1 MNSIY
6 KIKVMALI
14 MLLFLAI
21 ELTYYP
27 LPVLGNSSVF
37 SVVSVNWYSSAG
49 KPHVYPGS
57 TNTLLVVEIMNSYNT
72 TLYNVQGCIELPE
85 GIYSV
90 GGSCSS
96 SLYTNGS
103 SAWSIPPGTI
113 FQLRYTLNVE
123 KSVKP
128 GNYTALINI
137 TYVTSPISRRS
148 SWDTVNIT
156 LTVDEYPVPKI
167 KIIDVYWQ
175 PEEVYPGTT
184 GASLN
189 IILKNYGDTAVSNIF
204 IKLELPEGFEPNKI
218 YENIAG
224 IGSGEYTTVTFTGI
238 DIEPLTRYGKYYF
251 KLLMNLTARTDDGVE
266 YETMLHRDITAYV
279 SKPVPPFID
288 IVDKGFVDRI
298 VYNES
303 RFGDIYITFVNRDIK
318 HIASVIAKLYLPD
331 GIKTIDGKDYAVSY
345 LSGDIGFG
353 ETFTLQFNELNIS
366 SSLEEF
372 EFTLE
377 LIFTI
382 RYRGAEY
389 RVLTYRYI
397 ELSMPSREVYLLPV
411 ETSIS
416 YNGAPASLLPSAK
429 DVDLSIRLLNKG
441 PSSIRTITPYI
452 EAPEGIVVKDIRMES
467 YTGVSPGDITQVSMR
482 IDIDDSMEP
491 GIYNI
496 TLKTLLVIRSGDTLS
511 YVWEEHVIPIIVAD
525 PEDYRP
531 LLSIVDAYW
540 GRGTPQTVYPGQRM
554 VPLYIDVYNY
564 GRYTAYDTTATIAP
578 LNNTVVVVEGT
589 SVLGDIGAGALAT
602 GVYTLDLAR
611 TSNGTLY
618 FTISIR
624 YVVKIYGAF
633 IEYVEKHSIAIPLY
647 QFEGYKGVG
656 LEVVDS
662 YWSIDPIFPNT
673 ENVSYSIT
681 IVNRYPFN
689 VYGVKAKLILPR
701 GFTSDGKE
709 YATAYVSGPLS
720 TLQTTTLSFTVSVGD
735 IGPGL
740 YEAKLI
746 LDYVVQVGGPWK
758 SFRESTIVYLR
769 VNDPRDAIAFI
780 DSYWLY
786 QSSVPGSYGRYMVI
800 ILQNKLFPTMR
811 GVVAKIVFPRGII
824 AAHNNE
830 SIVEVY
836 PTTIPQQIPVQTPLP
851 KEIERILSMVTET
864 PIQQTPETTIGEGD
878 YMIFT
883 IPVHLT
889 EDIGVGK
896 YNVSMEL
903 SFIDHTGTLRKYLVN
918 ATISVLGNILF
929 VDIDVPTNTTIQ
941 SLEEKIN
948 VTIRLRGEG
957 SIHNTYLII
966 YPYTP
971 IIVPE
976 KSMFYLGDLVAPGNY
991 TISVKLYY
999 NPLYTAT
1006 APIKIRYGTA
1016 PLVFTLVYTDEL
1028 GYRNVFNISTTIKL
1042 APLIKFDIRDLR
1054 AVQRNT
1060 TLKITGTLVNIGS
1073 STAERVVVYAYVEGH
1088 VLKSFIGDIE
1098 PGSEVTFSLES
1109 DIGVEV
1115 DKGLLVISY
1124 YGPFDILYNKT
1135 LPIEVAHEIL
1145 PPPTVAVESPT
1156 QVIEQM
1162 QFYIIVLVSLFL
1174 VVSALLIYRTLKK
1187 YSEKLSGTET
1197 I

>member
-1 MNSIY
+1 MYSTSR
-6 KIKVMALI
+6 VGLAV
-14 MLLFLAI
+14 LFLLLVLLTG
-21 ELTYYP
+21 LTYYP
-27 LPVLGNSSVF
+27 TPVLGGSVF
-37 SVVSVNWYSSAG
+37 SVVSVNWYSSVG

-72 TLYNVQGCIELPE
+72 TLYNVQGCIELPD

-90 GGSCSS
+90 GGSCSN

-113 FQLRYTLNVE
+113 FQLRYTLNIE

-137 TYVTSPISRRS
+137 TYTVSPISRRS

-156 LTVDEYPVPKI
+156 LTVDKYPIPKVR
-167 KIIDVYWQ
+167 IIDVYWQ

-189 IILKNYGDTAVSNIF
+189 IILKNYGDTAISNIF

-224 IGSGEYTTVTFTGI
+224 IGPGEYTTITFTGI
-238 DIEPLTRYGKYYF
+238 DVEPLTRYGKYYF

-266 YETMLHRDITAYV
+266 YEAVLNKDIVAYV

-288 IVDKGFVDRI
+288 IVDKGFVGRV

-303 RFGDIYITFVNRDIK
+303 RFGDIYVTFVNRDIK
-318 HIASVIAKLYLPD
+318 HIVSVIAKLYLPE
-331 GIKTIDGKDYAVSY
+331 GVKTIDGKNYVVSY
-345 LSGDIGFG
+345 ISGDIGFG

-366 SSLEEF
+366 SIQEKF
-372 EFTLE
+372 DFTLE
-377 LIFTI
+377 LVFTM

-397 ELSMPSREVYLLPV
+397 EISLPSREIYLLPV

-416 YNGAPASLLPSAK
+416 YNGVPASLLPSAR
-429 DVDLSIRLLNKG
+429 DVDVSIRLLNKG

-452 EAPEGIVVKDIRMES
+452 EAPEGIVVKDIRIES
-467 YTGVSPGDITQVSMR
+467 YTGVSPGDVTQVSMR
-482 IDIDDSMEP
+482 IDVDDSLKP

-496 TLKTLLVIRSGDTLS
+496 TLKTLLVVQSGDSIS
-511 YVWEEHVIPIIVAD
+511 YVWEKHTIPIAIANPD
-525 PEDYRP
+525 DYKP
-531 LLSIVDAYW
+531 LLDIVNAYW
-540 GRGTPQTVYPGQRM
+540 GRGAPQTVYPGQRM
-554 VPLYIDVYNY
+554 IPLYIDIYNY
-564 GRYTAYDTTATIAP
+564 GRYTAYDAIATIVSR
-578 LNNTVVVVEGT
+578 NNTVVVVEDT
-589 SVLGDIGAGALAT
+589 SVLGDIGAGSLAT

-618 FTISIR
+618 FTVSIR

-633 IEYVEKHSIAIPLY
+633 IEYVEEHNITVPLH
-647 QFEGYKGVG
+647 QFEGFKGVG

-662 YWSIDPIFPNT
+662 SWSIDPVFPNT
-673 ENVSYSIT
+673 ENISYTVT
-681 IVNRYPFN
+681 IANRYPFN
-689 VYGVKAKLILPR
+689 VYGVKAKLVLPK
-701 GFTSDGKE
+701 GFSSDGKE

-720 TLQTTTLSFTVSVGD
+720 TLQTTTLSFTVSVGN
-735 IGPGL
+735 IEPGL
-740 YEAKLI
+740 YKAELI

-758 SFRESTIVYLR
+758 SFREKTIVYLR
-769 VNDPRDAIAFI
+769 INDPSDAIAFI

-786 QSSVPGSYGRYMVI
+786 QSSTPGSYGRYMVI
-800 ILQNKLFPTMR
+800 ILQNKLFPSMR
-811 GVVAKIVFPRGII
+811 GVVARIVLPRGVI
-824 AAHNNE
+824 AAHTNE

-836 PTTIPQQIPVQTPLP
+836 PTTMPQQIPVQTPLSR
-851 KEIERILSMVTET
+851 EIERIISMATT
-864 PIQQTPETTIGEGD
+864 ASIQQTPETTIVEGD

-889 EDIGVGK
+889 EDASIGK
-896 YNVSMEL
+896 HNVSMEL

-918 ATISVLGNILF
+918 ASISILGNILF

-941 SLEEKIN
+941 SLEEEIN
-948 VTIRLRGEG
+948 VTIKLKGEG
-957 SIHNTYLII
+957 TIHNTYLVI

-971 IIVPE
+971 IVVPE
-976 KSMFYLGDLVAPGNY
+976 KNMFYLGDLIAPKNY

-1006 APIKIRYGTA
+1006 APVKIRYGIA

-1054 AVQRNT
+1054 VVQRNT

-1073 STAERVVVYAYVEGH
+1073 STAERVIVYAYVEGH

-1098 PGSEVTFSLES
+1098 PGSEVTFSMES

-1135 LPIEVAHEIL
+1135 IPINVVHEIL
-1145 PPPTVAVESPT
+1145 PPPTEAKASTT

-1162 QFYIIVLVSLFL
+1162 QFYIIILVSLFL
-1174 VVSALLIYRTLKK
+1174 VASGLLIYRTLKK
-1187 YSEKLSGTET
+1187 YSEKLSSTET